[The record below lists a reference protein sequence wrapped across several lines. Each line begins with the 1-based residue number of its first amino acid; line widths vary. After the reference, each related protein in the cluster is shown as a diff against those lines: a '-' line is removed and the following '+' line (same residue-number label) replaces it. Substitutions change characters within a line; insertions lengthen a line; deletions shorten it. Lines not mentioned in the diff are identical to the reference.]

1 MRKVHAACEMMLS
14 NCLKDLLICLP
25 PADDFSPEDNPEEPG
40 EFPSVPSSG
49 ASLRFD
55 CLKTFFGRLTY
66 VVI

>member
-1 MRKVHAACEMMLS
+1 MGGSHFLLFRLLFCLS
-14 NCLKDLLICLP
+14 
-25 PADDFSPEDNPEEPG
+25 PADAFAPEDNPEEPG
-40 EFPSVPSSG
+40 ATPSVPSSG